1 MCLLS
6 FLVALSAIVH
16 FMELHTPDG
25 IPIEVNVAEI
35 SSIRVPKDSPD
46 AHLVDGVNCVLFM
59 TNGKFISVTE
69 TCKQVDGL
77 IAMIEGK

>member
-1 MCLLS
+1 
-6 FLVALSAIVH
+6 
-16 FMELHTPDG
+16 
-25 IPIEVNVAEI
+25 
-35 SSIRVPKDSPD
+35 
-46 AHLVDGVNCVLFM
+46 VNCVLFM